1 MILDEQLRAFL
12 EQRLIARMTTIGP
25 NGYPHS
31 VPIWY
36 MLDGDDLIMATGP
49 ESRKVQH
56 IRANP
61 KGAVVIGGDPKG
73 DHRAYHVGYL
83 FQGDFSLEGEPG
95 FEGITRIAHRY
106 RDDEEQT
113 ERDIAEWGPH
123 QLIRFK
129 IQKISK
135 VME

>member
-1 MILDEQLRAFL
+1 MLDNTIRAFL
-12 EQRLIARMTTIGP
+12 QQRHIARMTTIGSD
-25 NGYPHS
+25 GYPHT

-36 MLDGDDLIMATGP
+36 MLDGDDLLMATGP
-49 ESRKVQH
+49 ESRKIKH

-61 KGAVVIGGDPKG
+61 KGAVVIGGDPKE
-73 DHRAYHVGYL
+73 DHRAYHLGYL
-83 FQGDFSLEGEPG
+83 FQGDFFLEGEPS
-95 FEGITRIAHRY
+95 FEGIRQIARRY
-106 RDDEEQT
+106 RDDYEQT
-113 ERDIAEWGPH
+113 ERDIADWGPH